1 LWTADPKRLEC
12 GYQYHVFCIIK
23 VFLVPYQKI
32 QVWDTPMSLW
42 SFQHLA
48 EAQKQEKSE
57 RGLRPFL

>member
-1 LWTADPKRLEC
+1 LNA

-32 QVWDTPMSLW
+32 QVWDTPMDLW

-48 EAQKQEKSE
+48 EAQKQAKFRE
-57 RGLRPFL
+57 RAAPFSLGHLL